1 MKRNPNPVIKLED
14 FVPDFANPQSP
25 LQALIRHIARETNR
39 HKLNYAQLKYVFRAV
54 REKCDISAPAT
65 SARKLLDLPT
75 AEELERFFAAIS
87 DPIHRLIFEAL
98 LGTGLR
104 VEELCN
110 LRVDRIDFERNLL
123 FVSEGKGKKDRVTVI
138 GRKLVEKIR
147 LYLKGKK
154 NKFLFESNRHTR
166 FSTRR
171 IEQICERYRKTA
183 GITKKFT
190 PHTARHI
197 WNTRLA
203 EAGITREQRAILAG
217 HAPNSDAQEIYTHMG
232 VGGVKDAVLKVLDG
246 G

>member
-14 FVPDFANPQSP
+14 FVPDFANRKSP
-25 LQALIRHIARETNR
+25 LHALIRHIARETNR
-39 HKLNYAQLKYVFRAV
+39 HKFNYAQLKYVFRAV
-54 REKCDISAPAT
+54 REKCDVSAPAT

-87 DPIHRLIFEAL
+87 DPIHRLIFEVL

-147 LYLKGKK
+147 LYLKGRK
-154 NKFLFESNRHTR
+154 NKFLFESNRHTALQHSQDR
-166 FSTRR
+166 ADLQAVSKGRQELRRSSPLIPQDISGTHGWPRPGLPASSGRSWQGTRL
-171 IEQICERYRKTA
+171 TA
-183 GITKKFT
+183 MPRRFT
-190 PHTARHI
+190 PI
-197 WNTRLA
+197 S
-203 EAGITREQRAILAG
+203 E
-217 HAPNSDAQEIYTHMG
+217 S
-232 VGGVKDAVLKVLDG
+232 AV
-246 G
+246 